1 MTLSPSLVRPV
12 AAQSLQFD
20 PEVLQF
26 WADEARTQRAAF
38 DTVAAYLG

>member
-1 MTLSPSLVRPV
+1 MNTSSAIVRP
-12 AAQSLQFD
+12 AGAQSLQFD

-26 WADEARTQRAAF
+26 WAEEARTQRAAF